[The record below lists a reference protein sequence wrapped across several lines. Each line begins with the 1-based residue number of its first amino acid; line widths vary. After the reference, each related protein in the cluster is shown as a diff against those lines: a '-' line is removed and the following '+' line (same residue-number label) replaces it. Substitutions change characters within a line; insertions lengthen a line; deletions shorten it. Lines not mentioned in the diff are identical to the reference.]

1 MQDRF
6 IGKSR
11 KSQLLGARSVSAAA
25 FVVLLVVVTLAFPA
39 RAQDQEKENYDALA
53 AHMGTGPSGQ
63 APVQI
68 QITRWSTD
76 EEAEAL
82 LTVLQN
88 EGPKK
93 LADALGRE
101 KDAGFIRFPTI
112 RSRFPSTRLNFARQF
127 ERDGKRVVV
136 LATNRPVGFMEA
148 VNRGRSLDY
157 ELSLIELQ
165 LDADGNGEGVL
176 AVGVEIGYD
185 AAKKQLVTKNW
196 SSAPVQLKNVK
207 KK

>member
-1 MQDRF
+1 MEDR
-6 IGKSR
+6 IRRWSNKAPR
-11 KSQLLGARSVSAAA
+11 LAARSACAAA
-25 FVVLLVVVTLAFPA
+25 CIVFLVVVAAAGPA
-39 RAQDQEKENYDALA
+39 AAQEQEKESYDALA
-53 AHMGTGPSGQ
+53 VHMGTGPSGQ

-68 QITRWSTD
+68 EITRWSTD
-76 EEAEAL
+76 AEAEAL

-88 EGPKK
+88 EGPSK
-93 LADALGRE
+93 LSDALGKE
-101 KDAGFIRFPTI
+101 KEAGFVRFPTI
-112 RSRFPSTRLNFARQF
+112 RSRFPSTRLSFARQF

-136 LATNRPVGFMEA
+136 LATNRPIGFMEA
-148 VNRGRSLDY
+148 VNQGRSLDY